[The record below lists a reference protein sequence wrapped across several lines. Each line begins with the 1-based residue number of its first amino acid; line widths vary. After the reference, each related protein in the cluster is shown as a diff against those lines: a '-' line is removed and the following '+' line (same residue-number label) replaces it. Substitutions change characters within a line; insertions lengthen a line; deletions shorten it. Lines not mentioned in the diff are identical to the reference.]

1 MATTTYLA
9 NPVVSIGA
17 TTPGTDLTDQCKS
30 AVLTR
35 TIEAL
40 ESTAFGS
47 TDRVYTAGLG
57 NHQLVVTLLMSYA
70 SSETYATLKALVGT
84 QCFVSVKPT
93 SASPSATNPLMSLTN
108 TYLESLDVVNAEL
121 GTLSEIQLTFQGG
134 TYAESTGA

>member
-9 NPVVSIGA
+9 NPVVSVGA
-17 TTPGTDLTDQCKS
+17 ASPGTNLQDQCKS

-57 NHQLVVTLLMSYA
+57 NHQLVVTMLMSYA
-70 SSETYATLKALVGT
+70 GSETYATLATLVGT
-84 QCFVSVKPT
+84 QCFVSCQPT
-93 SASPSATNPLMSLTN
+93 SSATGATNPLFSLTN
-108 TYLESLDVVNAEL
+108 TYLESLDVVNANL
-121 GTLSEIQLTFQGG
+121 GELSEVQCTFIGG
-134 TYAESTGA
+134 TYAAATS